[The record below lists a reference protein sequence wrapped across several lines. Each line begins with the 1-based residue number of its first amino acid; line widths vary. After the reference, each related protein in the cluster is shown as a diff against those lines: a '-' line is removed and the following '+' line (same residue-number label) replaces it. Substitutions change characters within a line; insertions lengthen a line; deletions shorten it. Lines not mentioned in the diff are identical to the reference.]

1 MSYSIIKKIEI
12 TDNKIY
18 LTTASNNVRPLC
30 FIKWECKLFTKIL
43 QEKGLEEV
51 ELEIFK
57 QYENGNF
64 QRGNNKYTRSLAIL
78 FNMPEY
84 TTFNWRLNDTKNA
97 RETEA
102 FNILLRQALNSNLPK
117 NKYII
122 RNTTLSYDNKT
133 YYLWRIYKR
142 ISRFTPDKNKA
153 KVFRYEAEA
162 QKIANLIKG
171 DGLIVEKIN

>member
-30 FIKWECKLFTKIL
+30 FIKWECKPFTKIL
-43 QEKGLEEV
+43 QEKGLDEV
-51 ELEIFK
+51 ELEIFR
-57 QYENGNF
+57 QYEEGNF
-64 QRGNNKYTRSLAIL
+64 QRGNNKYTRRLGIL
-78 FNMPEY
+78 LNMPEY
-84 TTFNWRLNDTKNA
+84 MTFDWRLDNTRNA

-102 FNILLRQALNSNLPK
+102 FNILLRQALNSKLPK

-122 RNTTLSYDNKT
+122 RDTTLSYDNKIH
-133 YYLWRIYKR
+133 YLWRIYKR
-142 ISRFTPDKNKA
+142 ISRFTTDKNKA

-162 QKIANLIKG
+162 QKIANFIKE
-171 DGLIVEKIN
+171 DSLIVEKIN